1 MKTKLFC
8 GCSSEYR
15 DLPPNA
21 CVCPVCLGLPGS
33 LPVLNE
39 RAIEDAVMVA
49 LALGSKI
56 SKQTT
61 FFRKNY
67 YYPDMSKNFQISQ
80 YDKAGGTPVALGGEV
95 RIQVKRKWKKIRI
108 RRLQLEEDP
117 AKLVYLGTIDK
128 SPYTL
133 VDYNRAGIAL
143 LEVVTEPDL
152 ESPSEA
158 RAFLTKLRSVLEH
171 LGVCDCKLG
180 GAMRCDAN
188 ISLEGGKRV
197 EIKNISSYKEVER
210 ALNFEMV
217 RQRSM
222 VSKALKVKT
231 ETRYW
236 DESRRVTIA
245 LREKEEEKDYRYFP
259 EPDLTPI
266 MITEEYIHRIEE
278 RMPELPDARRDRFI
292 KQYKLPLYDADVLTG
307 NKDMA
312 DFFEKCVELYNE
324 PKKISNWMMGDLLR
338 RLYEESMEI
347 GESKITP
354 KLLTDMIRLI
364 DEGMISGKIAKSVLP
379 KIIKTGKDPA
389 EIVREEKFFL
399 ISSEEELKKLTE
411 RVFRENRKAV
421 RDALSDEKA
430 VHYLVGQL
438 MDLTKGRADPQ
449 LANKVIREK
458 LSEVR
463 SKQ

>member
-1 MKTKLFC
+1 
-8 GCSSEYR
+8 
-15 DLPPNA
+15 
-21 CVCPVCLGLPGS
+21 LPGS

-39 RAIEDAVMVA
+39 VAVEDAVVVA
-49 LALGSKI
+49 LALGAKI
-56 SKQTT
+56 PRETT

-80 YDKAGGTPVALGGEV
+80 YDKAGGTPMALGGEV
-95 RIQVKRKWKKIRI
+95 RIQVERKEKRIRI
-108 RRLQLEEDP
+108 RRLHLEEDP
-117 AKLVYLGTIDK
+117 AKLVHLGTIDK

-152 ESPSEA
+152 DSPIEA
-158 RAFLTKLRSVLEH
+158 RAFLTKLRSILEH
-171 LGVCDCKLG
+171 LGVCDGKLS

-188 ISLEGGKRV
+188 ISLGGGKRV
-197 EIKNISSYKEVER
+197 EVKNISSYKEVER
-210 ALNFEMV
+210 ALNFEIM
-217 RQRSM
+217 RQKSM
-222 VSKALKVKT
+222 FSKGLKIET
-231 ETRYW
+231 ETRHW
-236 DESRRVTIA
+236 DENRRVTIS

-266 MITEEYIHRIEE
+266 EISEDYVQRVRG
-278 RMPELPDARRDRFI
+278 RMPELPDARRDRFM
-292 KQYKLPLYDADVLTG
+292 KQYELPPYDAGILTSS
-307 NKDMA
+307 KDMA
-312 DFFEKCVELYNE
+312 DFFEKCVGLYNR

-354 KLLTDMIRLI
+354 KLLTDMIRLV
-364 DEGMISGKIAKSVLP
+364 DEGVISGKIAKSVLP
-379 KIIKTGKDPA
+379 KMIRTGKAPA
-389 EIVREEKFFL
+389 EIVREERFFL
-399 ISSEEELKKLTE
+399 ISSELELKKLAE

-421 RDALSDEKA
+421 QDALSDEKA
-430 VHYLVGQL
+430 VNYLVGQL

-458 LSEVR
+458 LEKIR
-463 SKQ
+463 D

>member
-1 MKTKLFC
+1 
-8 GCSSEYR
+8 
-15 DLPPNA
+15 
-21 CVCPVCLGLPGS
+21 
-33 LPVLNE
+33 LNE
-39 RAIEDAVMVA
+39 IAVEDAIVVA

-56 SKQTT
+56 PRETT

-80 YDKAGGTPVALGGEV
+80 YDKAGGTPMALGGEV
-95 RIQVKRKWKKIRI
+95 RMQVERKEKKIRI
-108 RRLQLEEDP
+108 RRLHLEEDP
-117 AKLVYLGTIDK
+117 AKLVHLGTIDK

-152 ESPSEA
+152 GSPSEA
-158 RAFLTKLRSVLEH
+158 RAFLTKLRSILEH
-171 LGVCDCKLG
+171 LGVCDGKLS

-210 ALNFEMV
+210 ALNFEIM
-217 RQRSM
+217 RQKSM
-222 VSKALKVKT
+222 FSKGLKVET
-231 ETRYW
+231 ETRHW
-236 DESRRVTIA
+236 DENRRVTIS

-266 MITEEYIHRIEE
+266 EISEDYVQRLRG

-292 KQYKLPLYDADVLTG
+292 KQYELPPYDAGVLTSS
-307 NKDMA
+307 KDMA
-312 DFFEKCVELYNE
+312 DFFESCVELYNN

-347 GESKITP
+347 GESKTTP
-354 KLLTDMIRLI
+354 RLLTDMIRLV
-364 DEGMISGKIAKSVLP
+364 DEGVISGKIAKSVLP
-379 KIIKTGKDPA
+379 KMIKTGKAPA
-389 EIVREEKFFL
+389 EIVREERFFL
-399 ISSEEELKKLTE
+399 ISSEVELEKLTE

-421 RDALSDEKA
+421 QDALSDEKA
-430 VHYLVGQL
+430 VNYLVGQL
-438 MDLTKGRADPQ
+438 MDLTKGRADPR
-449 LANKVIREK
+449 LANKVIREQ
-458 LSEVR
+458 LSKVK
-463 SKQ
+463 SM

>member
-1 MKTKLFC
+1 M
-8 GCSSEYR
+8 
-15 DLPPNA
+15 
-21 CVCPVCLGLPGS
+21 
-33 LPVLNE
+33 
-39 RAIEDAVMVA
+39 AIEDAVMVA

-56 SKQTT
+56 SRQTT

-67 YYPDMSKNFQISQ
+67 YYPDMAKNFQISQ
-80 YDKAGGTPVALGGEV
+80 YDKAGGTPIALGGEV
-95 RIQVKRKWKKIRI
+95 RIQVKRKEKKIRI

-117 AKLVYLGTIDK
+117 AKLVHLGTIDK

-133 VDYNRAGIAL
+133 VDYNRSGIAL

-158 RAFLTKLRSVLEH
+158 RTFLTKLRSILEH
-171 LGVCDCKLG
+171 LGVCDGKLS

-210 ALNFEMV
+210 ALNFEIM

-222 VSKALKVKT
+222 VLKGLKIKT
-231 ETRYW
+231 ETRHW
-236 DESRRVTIA
+236 DENRRVTIA
-245 LREKEEEKDYRYFP
+245 IREKEEEEDYRYFP
-259 EPDLTPI
+259 EPDLTPLTI
-266 MITEEYIHRIEE
+266 SEEYIHRVKEK
-278 RMPELPDARRDRFI
+278 MSELPDARRDRFI
-292 KQYKLPLYDADVLTG
+292 KQHKLPPYDAGVLTS

-312 DFFEKCVELYNE
+312 DFFEKCVEFYNK

-347 GESKITP
+347 GESKIMP
-354 KLLTDMIRLI
+354 KHLTDMIELI
-364 DEGMISGKIAKSVLP
+364 DEGVISGKIAKSVLP
-379 KIIKTGKDPA
+379 VIIKTGKDPA
-389 EIVREEKFFL
+389 KIVREERLFL
-399 ISSEEELKKLTE
+399 ISSEEELEELAE

-421 RDALSDEKA
+421 QDALSDEKA
-430 VHYLVGQL
+430 VNYLIGQL

-449 LANKVIREK
+449 LANKVVREK
-458 LSEVR
+458 LSKVR